1 MNLLQHRPQ
10 GSPEDMGLPHRPPVL
25 EVDGRRGEREVNRDQ
40 DEKV

>member
-10 GSPEDMGLPHRPPVL
+10 GFPEDMGLPHRPPVL
-25 EVDGRRGEREVNRDQ
+25 EVDGQRGECQVNRDW